1 MFGFSDRGSTG
12 TRISRRGV
20 LLGAGATTA
29 VAIGATTTLSAQET
43 TRIKIGQIQALTGPS
58 AAYGVRAR
66 DGAAMA
72 AEAVNVAGGITVA
85 GKKYQLEVLDGDIVN
100 DPKQAITLFRQY
112 ALDNQVVAALGS
124 TTSVGYVPL
133 VPVSAQ
139 LGLPIISNGAGAPIK
154 RWSPWAYRVN
164 PVGKIA
170 VPATLAVAAKVEK
183 IKRLAVIYDQAND
196 AQKHDAEICQ
206 QEASTI
212 GYEVVAF
219 EACRSGDQDFSP
231 QIATIK
237 KAAPDAVFVAAA
249 TGDGIKI
256 VLQLR
261 SSGVDKPL
269 ITGNGSFDD
278 TVYWDGTR
286 GGIKGGYTYVSRD
299 LNSATDKLAEWLAQ
313 YKSKFS
319 LPPNAFSLYGAT
331 SLWTVVE
338 AIKQAN
344 SIDRKAVQ
352 AALSKLD
359 FTDPLGSRVQFN
371 NPPDG
376 ENLQPSL
383 TVVRILGR
391 GLYESVTA

>member
-1 MFGFSDRGSTG
+1 MGSFSGSRRAAA
-12 TRISRRGV
+12 RISRRH
-20 LLGAGATTA
+20 LLVGAGAATA
-29 VAIGATTTLSAQET
+29 AVIGGITPLRAQDST
-43 TRIKIGQIQALTGPS
+43 IRIGNIQALTGPS

-72 AEAVNVAGGITVA
+72 ADAVNSAGGITVA
-85 GKKYQLEVLDGDIVN
+85 GKKYQLELLDGDIVN

-112 ALDNQVVAALGS
+112 ALDSQVVAALGS
-124 TTSVGYVPL
+124 TTSVGFVPL
-133 VPVSAQ
+133 VPVAAQ
-139 LGLPIISNGAGAPIK
+139 LGLPLINNGAGAPIK
-154 RWSPWAYRVN
+154 RWTPWAYRVN
-164 PVGKIA
+164 PVGQNA
-170 VPATLAVAAKVEK
+170 VPVTLKAAANAEK
-183 IKRLAVIYDQAND
+183 IKRLAVIYDQSND
-196 AQKHDAEICQ
+196 AQKHDAEICR
-206 QEASTI
+206 QEASAI

-237 KAAPDAVFVAAA
+237 RAAPDAVFVATA

-299 LNSATDKLAEWLAQ
+299 LNSATDKLADWLTQ

-319 LPPNAFSLYGAT
+319 LTPNAFSLYGAT
-331 SLWTVVE
+331 SVWTVVE
-338 AIKQAN
+338 ALKKAN

-352 AALSKLD
+352 TALSKLD
-359 FTDPLGSRVQFN
+359 FVDPLGSRVHFN

-376 ENLQPSL
+376 ENLQPLVS
-383 TVVRILGR
+383 VIRIRDR
-391 GLYESVTA
+391 GLYEQVPA